1 MPQRKQVQ
9 WIRLRVGL
17 MVVASL
23 VVFAVAIFFISGQVG
38 LFSKK
43 YRLKSYF
50 PDVQGLKVGTPV
62 RLVGVAVGN
71 VDAISIPP
79 YTDPGRAVEVTLRI
93 ATDYQSEIR
102 ADSEAALESE
112 GVLGDRFVNVTRGSP
127 QAAILKDGDELAGI
141 PSADMKE
148 IMSNTNDVL
157 SNLRDLS
164 AKLSSITEQVEQG
177 QGSLGRLL
185 SDPSFY
191 NRLSRTA
198 GSAERVVA
206 RIAQGEG
213 SVGKLLVDEVFYEKL
228 TSSMERL
235 DRVLVSIDEGE
246 GTLAQFI
253 NDPSVYDNL
262 KQFTGQLNSMM
273 SRVNQGEGTLGKLV
287 TDPSLYDRMDRTFQG
302 LGTITDRIEHGEGTL
317 GRLATDESLFLNLNT
332 ASEEL
337 RAFAEEFRRNPKKYL
352 RLKFGLF

>member
-9 WIRLRVGL
+9 WIQLRVGM
-17 MVVASL
+17 MVVTSL
-23 VVFAVAIFFISGQVG
+23 VVFAMAIFFISGQVG

-62 RLVGVAVGN
+62 RLVGLVVGN

-79 YTDPGRAVEVTLRI
+79 YTEPGRAVEVTLRI
-93 ATDYQSEIR
+93 ATQYQSEIR
-102 ADSEAALESE
+102 ADSEAGLESE
-112 GVLGDRFVNVTRGSP
+112 GVLGDRFVNVSRGSP
-127 QAAILKDGDELAGI
+127 QAAILMDGEELTGR

-164 AKLSSITEQVEQG
+164 GKLSNITAQVEQG

-191 NRLSRTA
+191 NRLRRTA

-206 RIAQGEG
+206 RIEQGEG
-213 SVGKLLVDEVFYEKL
+213 SMGKLLVDEAFYQKL
-228 TSSMERL
+228 TSSMDRL
-235 DRVLVSIDEGE
+235 DRVLGSIDEGE
-246 GTLAQFI
+246 GTLAQLI
-253 NDPSVYDNL
+253 NDPSIYENL
-262 KQFTGQLNSMM
+262 KQFTGQLNTMM
-273 SRVNQGEGTLGKLV
+273 AKVNQGEGTVGKLV
-287 TDPSLYDRMDRTFQG
+287 TDPSLYNQMNHTFQG
-302 LGTITDRIEHGEGTL
+302 LGTIAGRIEHGEGTL
-317 GRLATDESLFLNLNT
+317 GRLSTDESLFLNLNT
-332 ASEEL
+332 ATEEL
-337 RAFAEEFRRNPKKYL
+337 RAFAEDFRRDPKKYL